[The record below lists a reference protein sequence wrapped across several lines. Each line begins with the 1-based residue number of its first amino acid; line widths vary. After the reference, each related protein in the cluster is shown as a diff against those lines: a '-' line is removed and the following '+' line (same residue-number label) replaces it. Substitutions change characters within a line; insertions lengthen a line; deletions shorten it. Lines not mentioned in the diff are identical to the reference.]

1 MFESSEKRKNTRIE
15 PRENT
20 FGWRKKSEQTVKRP
34 SSATSEPAL
43 SVPFSSKPTEEAG
56 GKKEALIN

>member
-1 MFESSEKRKNTRIE
+1 MCDISGKRKNTRIE
-15 PRENT
+15 PRENKL
-20 FGWRKKSEQTVKRP
+20 GWRKSEQTVKRP

-43 SVPFSSKPTEEAG
+43 SVPFSSKPAEEAG